1 MTAQSRQPAGV
12 PAGGQFAAGTHAEA
26 TGVVLKPVRTP
37 MGSDLAALFAEPQP
51 MNPAELQP
59 GDLVVLKD
67 RHRPAEYGTFVE
79 VGEMETHDGR
89 TVPTLRVDFGGEV
102 LGRIP
107 VLDGQMPKHV
117 RVDFGS

>member
-1 MTAQSRQPAGV
+1 MTTTIHRQHDGRFAQRHHS
-12 PAGGQFAAGTHAEA
+12 ESS
-26 TGVVLKPVRTP
+26 VVLEPERTP

-89 TVPTLRVDFGGEV
+89 TVPTLRVDFGGKV